1 MGQLSQIRF
10 YHRLVSIYRSASSY
24 EHHQYTYLF
33 HSVKLF
39 AQCRSAPGRCEM
51 ALPPNK
57 AEPGCTVQS
66 LSFCFWQDQAKSH
79 LQARLTGR
87 VGWWLVVQH
96 SCDGSLIRQDKTCW
110 LSIIP
115 PAGKMQGFMKISD
128 GGIPAVVISMVSAS
142 IPASIPRLMSIRMH
156 VQ

>member
-1 MGQLSQIRF
+1 MSQLSRIRF

-39 AQCRSAPGRCEM
+39 AQRRSAPGRCEM
-51 ALPPNK
+51 ALPANELHCVVAKFLFRARASKKPLAGKVNW
-57 AEPGCTVQS
+57 ACRVVFGGPTFLWRILDQTREDM
-66 LSFCFWQDQAKSH
+66 LNSF
-79 LQARLTGR
+79 
-87 VGWWLVVQH
+87 
-96 SCDGSLIRQDKTCW
+96 
-110 LSIIP
+110 IP

-128 GGIPAVVISMVSAS
+128 GGIPAVVISMESAS
-142 IPASIPRLMSIRMH
+142 ISASLPQLMSIRMH